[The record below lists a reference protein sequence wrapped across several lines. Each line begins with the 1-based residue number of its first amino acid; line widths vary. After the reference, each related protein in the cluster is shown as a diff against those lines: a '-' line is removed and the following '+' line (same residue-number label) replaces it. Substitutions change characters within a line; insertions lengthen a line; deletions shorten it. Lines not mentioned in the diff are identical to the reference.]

1 MSNDKNGIKERRNWK
16 NNATS
21 ENIVGMEERI
31 PTMSG
36 VYNRNFIIL
45 RTCGLRQAKT
55 SFVQYIPLRP
65 VACPYCGSA
74 SLKLYD
80 HYSRKALFIHE
91 EGARRTLIIKAKR
104 YKCPHCSLLFREPV
118 EGLLPKKRS
127 SEAYR
132 QAIVHEYIKN
142 VNNKTISKE
151 CGVSASSTVERIIH
165 ERFHLKIKEALSYPA
180 PLMIGIDEH
189 SIHQG
194 CRFATSIVDLSNRRV
209 YDIIE
214 GKSLSLVKRRLITYK
229 DREKVKMVCMDLS
242 SSYKNIV
249 RTCFPNAKIMADR
262 FHVIRMINPHFMEF
276 CKQAQESIRWKRP
289 IIHPL
294 RKKACN
300 LTARERQSLNYL
312 FEINP
317 TIGICHKFKEKLCDL
332 LRMKNQ
338 TVRQCKSNICK
349 LKEMMRLMAHEAP
362 SELQKI
368 ATTLRKWFTLII
380 RMWRYRKNNG
390 ITEGFHRKMKLIQ
403 RRAYGY
409 RNFENYRLRVLV
421 ECGGFNL

>member
-1 MSNDKNGIKERRNWK
+1 MPE
-16 NNATS
+16 
-21 ENIVGMEERI
+21 
-31 PTMSG
+31 
-36 VYNRNFIIL
+36 VYIRNFKIL
-45 RTCGLRQAKT
+45 RTVALHQAKT
-55 SFVQYIPLRP
+55 SIVEYIPPRA
-65 VACPYCGSA
+65 VCCPHCGST

-80 HYSRKALFIHE
+80 HYSRKSLFYNE
-91 EGARRTLIIKAKR
+91 EGATRTLIIKAKR
-104 YKCPHCSLLFREPV
+104 YRCQPCRHLFREPI

-132 QAIVHEYIKN
+132 KAIVHEYIKS
-142 VNNKTISKE
+142 VNNKTIAREFGISQ
-151 CGVSASSTVERIIH
+151 STVERIIH
-165 ERFHLKIKEALSYPA
+165 ERFHLKIREALNYPA

-189 SIHQG
+189 TIHQG
-194 CRFATSIVDLSNRRV
+194 RRFATTIADLTNHRV
-209 YDIIE
+209 YDVIE
-214 GKSLSLVKRRLITYK
+214 GKSLSLIERRLATYK
-229 DREKVKMVCMDLS
+229 DREKVTMVCMDLS
-242 SSYKNIV
+242 SSYRNIV
-249 RTCFPNAKIMADR
+249 ERCFPNAKIVADR
-262 FHVIRMINPHFMEF
+262 FHVIRMINHHFMEF

-294 RKKACN
+294 RKRVCK
-300 LTARERQSLNYL
+300 LTDRERQTLNHL
-312 FEINP
+312 FELNP
-317 TIGICHKFKEKLCDL
+317 AIGICHEFKEKLCDL
-332 LRMKNQ
+332 LRLKSQ
-338 TVRQCKSNICK
+338 TVRQCRSNIRQ

-362 SELQKI
+362 PELQKI